1 MGNELSSNT
10 ISQDNAHIY
19 QGLFFGAS
27 AVAIVELCII
37 AHCYKKKKAIET
49 NYQRLAEEKNTSD
62 LHVIEDVET
71 ATARPNTPEKNHRP
85 AVVSQKKSTTTTTT
99 KG

>member
-10 ISQDNAHIY
+10 ISQDDAHIY

-27 AVAIVELCII
+27 AIAIGELYII
-37 AHCYKKKKAIET
+37 TYCYKKKKAIET

-71 ATARPNTPEKNHRP
+71 ARPNTPEKNHRP
-85 AVVSQKKSTTTTTT
+85 AVVSQKKSVTT

>member
-1 MGNELSSNT
+1 MGNELSDNW
-10 ISQDNAHIY
+10 ISQENAHIY

-27 AVAIVELCII
+27 AVAIVELCVI

-49 NYQRLAEEKNTSD
+49 SYQRLAEEKNTSD

-71 ATARPNTPEKNHRP
+71 ARPNTPEKT
-85 AVVSQKKSTTTTTT
+85 AVVSSSKKKPST